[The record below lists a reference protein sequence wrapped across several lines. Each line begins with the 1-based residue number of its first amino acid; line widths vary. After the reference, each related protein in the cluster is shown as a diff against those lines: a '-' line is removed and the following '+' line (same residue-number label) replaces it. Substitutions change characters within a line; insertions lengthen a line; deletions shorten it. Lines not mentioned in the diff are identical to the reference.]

1 MASEL
6 RVDRIIPTSG
16 VPTGG
21 GGSIVQ
27 IVRSTSNTL
36 IQVTAN
42 TDTDIISATITPRT
56 ATSKILISISVDAC
70 RSYVTS
76 NNRARLINKILR
88 GSTLVHDI
96 YEVPQYRNLNFGS
109 SSVEINIPLF
119 FDYLDSPAT
128 TSAVTY
134 KYQWASQDGQNFNT
148 AGRTY
153 NMTLM
158 EVSA

>member
-16 VPTGG
+16 VPTDGG
-21 GGSIVQ
+21 GGIVQ
-27 IVRSTSNTL
+27 IVRGSSSTV
-36 IQVTAN
+36 IQVTSN
-42 TDTDIISATITPRT
+42 TDTDIISATITP
-56 ATSKILISISVDAC
+56 TSSSNKILISISVDAC

-96 YEVPQYRNLNFGS
+96 YEAPQYRSLNFAS
-109 SSVEINIPLF
+109 SGVEINIPLF

-148 AGRTY
+148 AGRAY
-153 NMTLM
+153 NITLM
-158 EVSA
+158 EVSG

>member
-1 MASEL
+1 MSEL
-6 RVDRIIPTSG
+6 RTNRIVPRDGLPSG
-16 VPTGG
+16 ANGG
-21 GGSIVQ
+21 IVQ

-42 TDTDIISATITPRT
+42 TDTDIISATITP
-56 ATSKILISISVDAC
+56 TSSSNKILISISVDSC
-70 RSYVTS
+70 RSYVS
-76 NNRARLINKILR
+76 GNNRARLINKILR

-96 YEVPQYRNLNFGS
+96 YESPQYRNLNFSTG
-109 SSVEINIPLF
+109 VEINMPLF

-148 AGRTY
+148 AGRAY

>member
-16 VPTGG
+16 VPTNGG
-21 GGSIVQ
+21 GGIVQ
-27 IVRSTSNTL
+27 IVRGSSSTV
-36 IQVTAN
+36 IQVTSN

-56 ATSKILISISVDAC
+56 ATSKILINVSVDSC
-70 RSYVTS
+70 RTYVAS
-76 NNRARLINKILR
+76 NNRARLTSKILR
-88 GSTLVHDI
+88 GSTLVKQI
-96 YEVPQYRNLNFGS
+96 YESPQYRNLNFAS
-109 SSVEINIPLF
+109 SGVELNIPLF
-119 FDYLDSPAT
+119 FDHIDSPAT

-148 AGRTY
+148 AGREY
-153 NMTLM
+153 SITLM

>member
-21 GGSIVQ
+21 GGGIVQ
-27 IVRSTSNTL
+27 IVRVASSTV
-36 IQVTAN
+36 IQVTSN

-56 ATSKILISISVDAC
+56 ATSKILINVSVDAC
-70 RSYVTS
+70 RSYVAS
-76 NNRARLINKILR
+76 NNRARLTSKILR
-88 GSTLVHDI
+88 GSTLVKDI
-96 YEVPQYRNLNFGS
+96 YEAPQYRNLNFHNN
-109 SSVEINIPLF
+109 SVELNIPLF
-119 FDYLDSPAT
+119 FDHLDSPAS
-128 TSAVTY
+128 TSAITY

-148 AGRTY
+148 AGREY
-153 NMTLM
+153 SITLM